1 MKSLDFTRE
10 ELGDYIL
17 NTAKDSVLQ
26 KINRIIETE
35 SDIIA
40 YTAKGEP
47 LSKKS
52 YKVHI
57 NNISESVANGTQ
69 TYSTDEVR
77 NFVLNRKK

>member
-10 ELGDYIL
+10 ELADYIL
-17 NTAKDSVLQ
+17 NTAKDSVVQ
-26 KINRIIETE
+26 KINQIIEAE

-40 YTAKGEP
+40 YTAKGDP
-47 LSKKS
+47 LTEES

-57 NNISESVANGTQ
+57 NNISESVANGAQ